1 MPRHA
6 PPVTLS
12 EADQLEL
19 ERWVGAH
26 RTPQQIALRCRI
38 ILAAAQG
45 QQNQAIAAGLGTNPK
60 TVALWRRR
68 FLKEGAEALWEVAP
82 GRGRKR
88 TIPAEKVAAI
98 VAATLQTR
106 PAAGTHW
113 SCRTMAKAQGV
124 SKATI
129 QRVWQAHQLQPHR
142 TKTFKRIRIA
152 NPVKAGK
159 RAAATL
165 TGMSILLGLG
175 RLPSGGRQFGDP
187 VDGPAA
193 ELGQYLGQVFPQ
205 VDVQA
210 TAGFNDRRDGRHF
223 RPGFRTPKVQPVLA
237 AKGQWAHATFAPVV
251 VDLHQ
256 PVLQIDFQPAPL
268 AQCIIAG
275 LGQFGSRH
283 DLLTDRHQPLLQ
295 RIRIANPV

>member
-38 ILAAAQG
+38 VLAAAQG
-45 QQNQAIAAGLGTNPK
+45 RQNQAIVAGLGTNPK

-152 NPVKAGK
+152 NPV
-159 RAAATL
+159 
-165 TGMSILLGLG
+165 
-175 RLPSGGRQFGDP
+175 
-187 VDGPAA
+187 
-193 ELGQYLGQVFPQ
+193 
-205 VDVQA
+205 
-210 TAGFNDRRDGRHF
+210 
-223 RPGFRTPKVQPVLA
+223 
-237 AKGQWAHATFAPVV
+237 
-251 VDLHQ
+251 
-256 PVLQIDFQPAPL
+256 
-268 AQCIIAG
+268 
-275 LGQFGSRH
+275 
-283 DLLTDRHQPLLQ
+283 
-295 RIRIANPV
+295 